1 MSVLRNEPPALAFK
15 RSFALKNNLR
25 ASPRSDALGRMLGFC
40 SPHPPSPDAAWDQV
54 LKPGFLYVLFVYLK
68 KTRSSENCHYHSA
81 QPCSCTQVSIEM
93 PNLPCSYLS
102 AF

>member
-81 QPCSCTQVSIEM
+81 QPCSCT
-93 PNLPCSYLS
+93 
-102 AF
+102 